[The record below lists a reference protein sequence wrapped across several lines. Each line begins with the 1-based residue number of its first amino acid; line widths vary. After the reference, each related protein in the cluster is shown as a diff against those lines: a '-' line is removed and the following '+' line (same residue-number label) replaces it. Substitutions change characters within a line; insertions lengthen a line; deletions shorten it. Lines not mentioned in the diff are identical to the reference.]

1 MTGCAPN
8 TSGRFFK
15 SFHPAATLL
24 TGKFAAPPTENP
36 DKPSPHHLHPEPRR
50 HCPPCGGFI
59 RTHDSIRPPS
69 SHLAFI
75 QPSRRIRLK
84 HPADFIANAT
94 KNKQLFIL
102 TARSMG
108 RIIKPPMMPVHLPRK
123 NRTDLTGI
131 STHGDNRLHIAIKK
145 FIKVLGMMVTD
156 IETDL
161 GHYFDGQRVDV
172 TRRV

>member
-1 MTGCAPN
+1 MTGSARD

-15 SFHPAATLL
+15 SFHPTTTLL

-36 DKPSPHHLHPEPRR
+36 GSPSPSHHLQPEPRR
-50 HCPPCGGFI
+50 HRPPCGGFI
-59 RTHDSIRPPS
+59 RTPS
-69 SHLAFI
+69 SHLALI

-84 HPADFIANAT
+84 HPANFIANAT
-94 KNKQLFIL
+94 KNKNLFIF
-102 TARSMG
+102 TARGMS

-131 STHGDNRLHIAIKK
+131 STHGDNRLHIAGQK

-161 GHYFDGQRVDV
+161 GHHFDGQRVDV

>member
-1 MTGCAPN
+1 MYGCAPN

-15 SFHPAATLL
+15 SFHPAATLF
-24 TGKFAAPPTENP
+24 TGKFAATAP
-36 DKPSPHHLHPEPRR
+36 
-50 HCPPCGGFI
+50 PPCGGLI
-59 RTHDSIRPPS
+59 RTTSFLRTPS
-69 SHLAFI
+69 SGLTFI

-131 STHGDNRLHIAIKK
+131 STHGDHRLHIAGKK

-161 GHYFDGQRVDV
+161 GHHFDGQWVDV
-172 TRRV
+172 TRGI

>member
-15 SFHPAATLL
+15 SFHPTTTLL
-24 TGKFAAPPTENP
+24 TGKFASPPTENP
-36 DKPSPHHLHPEPRR
+36 DSPSPPPPPPRATPPL
-50 HCPPCGGFI
+50 PPCGGFI
-59 RTHDSIRPPS
+59 RTPS
-69 SHLAFI
+69 SHLALI

-84 HPADFIANAT
+84 NPANFIANAT
-94 KNKQLFIL
+94 KNKQLFIF
-102 TARSMG
+102 TSRGMSW
-108 RIIKPPMMPVHLPRK
+108 IIKPPMMPVHLPRK

-131 STHGDNRLHIAIKK
+131 STHGDHRLHIASKK

-161 GHYFDGQRVDV
+161 GHHFDGQRVDV

>member
-1 MTGCAPN
+1 MYGCAPN

-15 SFHPAATLL
+15 SFHPATTLL
-24 TGKFAAPPTENP
+24 TGKFAAPPAEIP
-36 DKPSPHHLHPEPRR
+36 DSLSPTTTSTPNHAAT
-50 HCPPCGGFI
+50 PPPLCSGFI
-59 RTHDSIRPPS
+59 RTPS
-69 SHLAFI
+69 SGLALI
-75 QPSRRIRLK
+75 QPSRCIRLE
-84 HPADFIANAT
+84 HPADFIADAT

-102 TARSMG
+102 TARGMS

-123 NRTDLTGI
+123 HRTDLTGI
-131 STHGDNRLHIAIKK
+131 STHGDHRLHIAGKK

>member
-1 MTGCAPN
+1 MYGCAPN

-15 SFHPAATLL
+15 SFHPATTLL
-24 TGKFAAPPTENP
+24 TGKSAAPPTEIP
-36 DKPSPHHLHPEPRR
+36 DSLSP
-50 HCPPCGGFI
+50 PPPPPQTTPPLPPPLCSGFI
-59 RTHDSIRPPS
+59 RTPS
-69 SHLAFI
+69 SGLALI
-75 QPSRRIRLK
+75 QPSRCIRLE
-84 HPADFIANAT
+84 HPADFIANTT

-102 TARSMG
+102 TASGMS

-131 STHGDNRLHIAIKK
+131 STHGDHRLHIAGKK